1 MANIVI
7 ELFHFCVKFRFLNH
21 FIFVLFLVDLV
32 LFYLLFASPRLK
44 SISVNQ
50 HYSYYVCTQIY
61 NESEHYLIDWLDHQF
76 NVVGFKNV
84 CLINVG
90 KPLSTSLRKQFPI
103 AYIEK
108 PNHFQEFHYCL
119 SSCFVDKPMHP
130 EDLLMI
136 QDIDEYLNVRKP
148 DIILKNYYKY
158 DQFHF
163 NEIRYGYVL
172 DTNNEMLNRSLR
184 TTNLWRKP
192 HRYLGEYEEKDLR
205 DLFKCKSY
213 GGWPSCE
220 EGNGKEMIRVATI
233 QSLSVH
239 FHTSKLQPDR
249 RYYVDMKEI
258 RLNHYIMRTKEDAIL
273 SAKKWNKLG
282 SRRGQMAVNR
292 WFRMIFDDSIIES
305 KRLI

>member
-1 MANIVI
+1 MKARQKWNLLV
-7 ELFHFCVKFRFLNH
+7 LNGKGSTKH
-21 FIFVLFLVDLV
+21 FI
-32 LFYLLFASPRLK
+32 S
-44 SISVNQ
+44 N
-50 HYSYYVCTQIY
+50 
-61 NESEHYLIDWLDHQF
+61 F

-213 GGWPSCE
+213 GGWPSCD
-220 EGNGKEMIRVATI
+220 EGNGKEMIRVEII

-239 FHTSKLQPDR
+239 FHTSKLQSDR